1 MPRNITTFTS
11 LLVSDRKDPVVH
23 TSTPRPNESGGVV
36 TDAGALLVSG
46 LTVDALKAL
55 EVTLLQQGVN

>member
-11 LLVSDRKDPVVH
+11 LLVSDRKSPGTDDSV
-23 TSTPRPNESGGVV
+23 GVV
-36 TDAGALLVSG
+36 AEIQSDARALLVSQ
-46 LTVDALKAL
+46 LTGDALKAL

>member
-11 LLVSDRKDPVVH
+11 LLVSDRKNPGADDSV
-23 TSTPRPNESGGVV
+23 GVV
-36 TDAGALLVSG
+36 AEIQSDARALLVLR
-46 LTVDALKAL
+46 LTGDALKAL